1 MLTAGVTAE
10 AKDKDSH
17 DNFFSLTSSAAVA
30 FVKL

>member
-10 AKDKDSH
+10 AKDSH